1 MFFSVPYDEGLSS
14 TVNGSPVEV
23 EKVNAGF
30 MAVLVPEGESTIR
43 FTYITP
49 GLENGIII
57 TLLSA
62 IILIFYAIIY
72 RLVSRGKKAETSYPE
87 GDRLLVQW
95 RMQELK
101 EAANALESIPTEP
114 KKPSILDNTPKPELK
129 ERPSFE
135 GGFKINTDI
144 IDDE

>member
-1 MFFSVPYDEGLSS
+1 
-14 TVNGSPVEV
+14 
-23 EKVNAGF
+23 
-30 MAVLVPEGESTIR
+30 
-43 FTYITP
+43 
-49 GLENGIII
+49 
-57 TLLSA
+57 
-62 IILIFYAIIY
+62 
-72 RLVSRGKKAETSYPE
+72 
-87 GDRLLVQW
+87 
-95 RMQELK
+95 MQELK